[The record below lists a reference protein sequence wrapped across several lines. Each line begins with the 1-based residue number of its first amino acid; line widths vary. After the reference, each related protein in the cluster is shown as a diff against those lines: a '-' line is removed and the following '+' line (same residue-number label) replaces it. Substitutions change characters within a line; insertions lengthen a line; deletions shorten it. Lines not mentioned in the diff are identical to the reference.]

1 MAPDRRHVSQLRQKI
16 AGLREERKRIEDSLF
31 RPGPMLR
38 GSLSFIPNYCGKP
51 ECRCK
56 RGHPH
61 GPYPY
66 VADTHEGRRRL
77 TYVKKTERAQVEAEV
92 AEYVRVQQG
101 LASLAKLNARIRSC
115 FEEIRDQHCR
125 TVDELRR
132 SR

>member
-1 MAPDRRHVSQLRQKI
+1 
-16 AGLREERKRIEDSLF
+16 
-31 RPGPMLR
+31 MLR
-38 GSLSFIPNYCGKP
+38 GSVSFIPNYCGKP
-51 ECRCK
+51 ECRCT

-66 VADTHEGRRRL
+66 VADTQEGRRRL
-77 TYVKKTERAQVEAEV
+77 TYVRKAERVRVQAEV

-101 LASLAKLNARIRSC
+101 FASLAKLNAQIRSC
-115 FEEIRDQHCR
+115 FEELRDQHCR